1 MSLTPRRF
9 CFLLLKKVK
18 GSNSGSSFSLNILS
32 FGSLFHF
39 FQVGARL
46 FEAAGSGLWQE
57 GHGWGLLALSSWA
70 RREKEGK
77 RAPTCCPRQAWLNLL
92 SPQTSSCLEPGLEA
106 AKLVIFWPMALTLF
120 PRYTAPGRALFLST
134 GDTLP
139 PLISNAAV
147 VRLVGW
153 SPRQKAGRQQLTQGG
168 PPTPH
173 LPPPAAQLLAPKLRP
188 ESVSPF
194 QPQRCFLLALG
205 AASLRAGIALTVYNT
220 CTHSPSHTHT
230 QLRGV

>member
-1 MSLTPRRF
+1 MACGRKAMAGDSWLCPPGQGEKRRAREHRLVALGRPGSISSLP
-9 CFLLLKKVK
+9 KPPPVW
-18 GSNSGSSFSLNILS
+18 N
-32 FGSLFHF
+32 
-39 FQVGARL
+39 
-46 FEAAGSGLWQE
+46 
-57 GHGWGLLALSSWA
+57 LALKLRNLSSS
-70 RREKEGK
+70 G
-77 RAPTCCPRQAWLNLL
+77 QWLLPF
-92 SPQTSSCLEPGLEA
+92 SQGT
-106 AKLVIFWPMALTLF
+106 
-120 PRYTAPGRALFLST
+120 RAPGRALFLST